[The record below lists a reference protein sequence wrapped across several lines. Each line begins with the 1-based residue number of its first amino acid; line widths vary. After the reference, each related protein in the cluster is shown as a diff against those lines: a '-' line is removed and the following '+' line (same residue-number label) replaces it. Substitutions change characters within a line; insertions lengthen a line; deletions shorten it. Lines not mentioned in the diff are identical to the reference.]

1 MTRRTVFLMGVAG
14 LAGCYR
20 PGGQRLNVFNWPEYV
35 APDTI
40 PNFER
45 EFGVRVRYGTYESL
59 EEMLARVMTGNS
71 GWDVAFPANY
81 FIGPMRHLDLLAPLD
96 HRRIPNLKNLDAPYQ
111 RPHWDPELQTCV
123 PYMWGATGIVYQAS
137 LRPEPVAWADLW
149 EARFRNRLTML
160 DDPAEVI
167 DAALLKLGYPMN
179 SEDPRQLAAAKREAE
194 AQKPLL
200 RAYVSEIVRD
210 QLVAGELLASQLWRT
225 TAMRAME
232 AAPDRLR
239 FVYPKEGFPIYA
251 DNLVILRESKRQE
264 LAHAFINYIMR
275 PAVAAKIS
283 ETKLEATCN
292 AAARAVS
299 REDIRNHPILYPEEA
314 TMARAQ
320 WFEPLS
326 GTGQRLRDRIW
337 TEIKSS

>member
-14 LAGCYR
+14 MAGCHR
-20 PGGQRLNVFNWPEYV
+20 PGGLRLNVFNWSEYV

-71 GWDVAFPANY
+71 GWDVVFPTNY
-81 FIGPMRHLDLLAPLD
+81 FIGPMRHLELLAPLD
-96 HRRIPNLKNLDAPYQ
+96 HGRLPNLKNLDARYQ
-111 RPHWDPELQTCV
+111 APPWDPRLQVCV
-123 PYMWGATGIVYQAS
+123 PYMWGATGILYQAS
-137 LRPEPVAWADLW
+137 LTPAVTAWADLW
-149 EARFRNRLTML
+149 DARLKNKLTML

-179 SEDPRQLAAAKREAE
+179 SEDPRHLTAAQHEAE
-194 AQKPLL
+194 RQKPLL

-225 TAMRAME
+225 TAMRAIE
-232 AAPDRLR
+232 AARNSLR
-239 FVYPKEGFPIYA
+239 FVYPKEGFPVYA
-251 DNLVILRESKRQE
+251 DNIAILRESKRQD
-264 LAHAFINYIMR
+264 LAHAFADYMMR
-275 PAVAAKIS
+275 PKVAAAIS
-283 ETKLEATCN
+283 ESKLEATCN

-299 REDIRNHPILYPEEA
+299 RDDIRNHPILYPDEA
-314 TMARAQ
+314 TMTRAQ
-320 WFEPLS
+320 WFEPMS
-326 GTGQRLRDRIW
+326 SQAQRMRDRIW
-337 TEIKSS
+337 TQIKSS